1 MKAQVRMTLN
11 QIPMIQNEFLYLLLG
26 IITGGSA
33 LFLILRYQRHYSK
46 EAIEEKIQ
54 NLNEALEKKEQILR
68 EKESEI
74 IELTRILSGKESD
87 HRHLSEKLIEQK
99 SDLEKIQEKFRNEFK
114 NLANEILEEKT
125 KKFTE
130 QNTSRLSEILNPL
143 NQKIKEFEKKV
154 EETYEKE
161 MQQRISLK
169 EEVKKL
175 AELNQAV
182 SKEANNLANALKG
195 DTKTQGN
202 WGEVILENILERSGL
217 VVNREYFVQPSYPGE
232 SGKRLQP
239 DVVVTY
245 PGNRSVV
252 IDSKVS
258 LIAYERYVSS
268 NDEKNRETAL
278 RDHLISIRNHIKEL
292 SEKNYPDIYQLQ
304 ALDFVMMFL
313 PIEPAY
319 HLAMQQDPEFWNLAY
334 EKRIL
339 IISPT
344 NLIAALK
351 MVESMWRQE
360 NQNKNVL
367 EIARQSGSL
376 YDKFE
381 GLYNDLIDLGKRLDS
396 TKGLYDSAMNKLSEG
411 KGSLVSKVEKI
422 KKLGA
427 KTKKSLPE
435 EALKKSGDLED

>member
-1 MKAQVRMTLN
+1 
-11 QIPMIQNEFLYLLLG
+11 MIQNELLYLLIGL
-26 IITGGSA
+26 IIGVSA
-33 LFLILRYQRHYSK
+33 IFFILRYQKHFGNK
-46 EAIEEKIQ
+46 VFEEKI
-54 NLNEALEKKEQILR
+54 NSLNEVLEKKEQILK

-74 IELTRILSGKESD
+74 LELNRILSGKESD
-87 HRHLSEKLIEQK
+87 YRHLSEKLLEQK
-99 SDLEKIQEKFRNEFK
+99 ADLEKIQEKFRDEFK

-130 QNTSRLSEILNPL
+130 QNSARLSEILNPL
-143 NQKIKEFEKKV
+143 SQKIKEFEKKV

-175 AELNQAV
+175 AELNQQV
-182 SKEANNLANALKG
+182 SMEASNLAKALKG
-195 DTKTQGN
+195 DTKTQGS
-202 WGEVILENILERSGL
+202 WGEMILESILERSGL
-217 VVNREYFVQPSYPGE
+217 VKNREYFVQPSYTGE

-239 DVVVTY
+239 DIVVTY

-258 LIAYERYVSS
+258 LTAYERYVSS
-268 NDEKNRETAL
+268 SDEKTRETAI

-304 ALDFVMMFL
+304 AMDFVMMFL
-313 PIEPAY
+313 PVEPAY
-319 HLAMQQDPEFWNLAY
+319 HLAMQEDPEFWNLAY

-360 NQNKNVL
+360 SQNKNVL

-381 GLYNDLIDLGKRLDS
+381 GLYKDLIDLGKRLDS
-396 TKGLYDSAMNKLSEG
+396 SKGFYDSVMNKLSEG
-411 KGSLVSKVEKI
+411 KGSLVSKVENI

-435 EALKKSGDLED
+435 EALKRSGDWEE

>member
-1 MKAQVRMTLN
+1 
-11 QIPMIQNEFLYLLLG
+11 MIQNELLYLLLG
-26 IITGGSA
+26 LLIGGSA
-33 LFLILRYQRHYSK
+33 IFFILRYQKHFGNK
-46 EAIEEKIQ
+46 AFEEKIQ
-54 NLNEALEKKEQILR
+54 SLYEVLEKKEQILR

-74 IELTRILSGKESD
+74 LELNRLLSGKESD
-87 HRHLSEKLIEQK
+87 HRHLSEKLLEQK
-99 SDLEKIQEKFRNEFK
+99 SDMEKIQEKFRDEFK

-130 QNTSRLSEILNPL
+130 QNTTRLSEILNPL

-175 AELNQAV
+175 AELNLAV
-182 SKEANNLANALKG
+182 SKEANNLAKALKG
-195 DTKTQGN
+195 DTKTQGS
-202 WGEVILENILERSGL
+202 WGEVILESILERSGL
-217 VVNREYFVQPSYPGE
+217 VKNREYFIQPSYPGE
-232 SGKRLQP
+232 SGRRLQP

-258 LIAYERYVSS
+258 LTAYERYVST
-268 NDEKNRETAL
+268 NDEKVRETAI

-313 PIEPAY
+313 PVEPAY
-319 HLAMQQDPEFWNLAY
+319 HIAMQEDPDFWNLAY

-351 MVESMWRQE
+351 MVESMWRHE

-381 GLYNDLIDLGKRLDS
+381 GLYTDLIDLGKRLDS
-396 TKGLYDSAMNKLSEG
+396 TKGFYDSAMNKLSEG
-411 KGSLVSKVEKI
+411 KGSLISKVENI

-435 EALKKSGDLED
+435 EALKKSGDWEE

>member
-1 MKAQVRMTLN
+1 
-11 QIPMIQNEFLYLLLG
+11 MIQIELLYLLIGL
-26 IITGGSA
+26 IIGGLA
-33 LFLILRYQRHYSK
+33 IFFILRYQRHFGNK
-46 EAIEEKIQ
+46 AFEDKIHG
-54 NLNEALEKKEQILR
+54 LNQDIEKKEKLLLEKDAGIL
-68 EKESEI
+68 
-74 IELTRILSGKESD
+74 ELNRISSAKDSD
-87 HRHLSEKLIEQK
+87 LRHMSEKLLEQK

-130 QNTSRLSEILNPL
+130 QNATRLSDILNPL
-143 NQKIKEFEKKV
+143 NLKIKEFEKKV

-182 SKEANNLANALKG
+182 SKEASNLAKALKG

-202 WGEVILENILERSGL
+202 WGEVILESILERSGL
-217 VVNREYFVQPSYPGE
+217 VKNREYFVQPSFPGE

-258 LIAYERYVSS
+258 LTAYERFVSS
-268 NDEKNRETAL
+268 NDEKTRETAI
-278 RDHLISIRNHIKEL
+278 RDHLISIKNHIKEL
-292 SEKNYPDIYQLQ
+292 SDKNYPDIYQLQ

-319 HLAMQQDPEFWNLAY
+319 HLAMQEDPELWNFAY

-367 EIARQSGSL
+367 EIAKQSGSL

-381 GLYNDLIDLGKRLDS
+381 GLYKDLLDLGKRLES
-396 TKGLYDSAMNKLSEG
+396 TRGFYNSAMNKLSEG
-411 KGSLVSKVEKI
+411 QGSLVSKVENI

-435 EALKKSGDLED
+435 DALKKSGDWEE